1 MDISIFSWQK
11 KLFAKRGLIFFS
23 VEKCNPLNSHIN
35 LKKEDDLR
43 NKLIDVKLFFLKITS
58 SPCTLQSKSEGQM
71 QDFSQGLWDV
81 NCNFSQN
88 ASIKLIVNQLM
99 PRWSCISSINYF

>member
-1 MDISIFSWQK
+1 MCD
-11 KLFAKRGLIFFS
+11 
-23 VEKCNPLNSHIN
+23 VERKTHNDLEMHKKCNPLNSHVN
-35 LKKEDDLR
+35 LKKENDLR

-58 SPCTLQSKSEGQM
+58 SPVPITQSKAKVRM

-99 PRWSCISSINYF
+99 PRWSCISSINYI